1 MLIRGRFCPLLDDQ
15 TDLEELMSGEGAA
28 SEPSIEEAIAPMPSD
43 KPTVSSAPN
52 AIPEGSIPAA
62 QESPEQKAGRFKR
75 KCAAVADTFLLS
87 PMEEADAATDFE
99 KAGTRIARR
108 CRLSPREIE
117 VLFLLAKGRN
127 SAAIQEALYISV
139 GTANTHMRHI
149 YRKLDVHSQHE
160 LIDLVESMVVD

>member
-1 MLIRGRFCPLLDDQ
+1 
-15 TDLEELMSGEGAA
+15 
-28 SEPSIEEAIAPMPSD
+28 MPSD

-87 PMEEADAATDFE
+87 RKET
-99 KAGTRIARR
+99 
-108 CRLSPREIE
+108 E

-127 SAAIQEALYISV
+127 RAYIREELVIGDETVKEPHQEHLPQSRRP
-139 GTANTHMRHI
+139 TRS
-149 YRKLDVHSQHE
+149 KS
-160 LIDLVESMVVD
+160 

>member
-1 MLIRGRFCPLLDDQ
+1 
-15 TDLEELMSGEGAA
+15 
-28 SEPSIEEAIAPMPSD
+28 MPSD
-43 KPTVSSAPN
+43 KPTVSSAPI
-52 AIPEGSIPAA
+52 AIPEGSIPAT

-87 PMEEADAATDFE
+87 RKET
-99 KAGTRIARR
+99 
-108 CRLSPREIE
+108 E

-127 SAAIQEALYISV
+127 SAAIQVALYISA